1 MRRVATV
8 ARLHDALTRRCQSRT
23 SDAALFSATWRSCAT
38 GQAAE
43 APREWLTDNMAAVL
57 TGVGQLNLMPW
68 ALPATPPH
76 GHVRIAMQRVGICG
90 SDVHYWK
97 HGRIGNFQVSSPL
110 VLGHEA
116 SGEVVQLGG
125 GVLSPRVGTRV
136 ALEPGVPCWQS
147 VLAREGR
154 YNLDPDIVFAATPPH
169 HGSLC
174 SFVDHPA
181 DWCYALPP
189 SMSYEEGAFCEP
201 LSVGIHAVRR
211 GGVGPGKRVA
221 VLGAGPIGLMA
232 LMSARVFGADR
243 VVVSDLEEAKLEVAR
258 NQGVRPISVSVSL
271 ARLWCARFLL
281 VVVLTQC
288 RVQAHD
294 AILVSRD
301 DTPEVTAE
309 RLRAALGAP
318 PDVVIDCCGF
328 DGTMHAALLTCN
340 RCVQLACWLL
350 GTPALSAPLLYSG
363 GKVVLVGMGNSSTMR
378 LPMSAA
384 AIKEVDIVGCF
395 RYASACCTSRRLLF
409 ALLLMRCSIT
419 C

>member
-1 MRRVATV
+1 MQCMTLYCVFLRALSSTVISRYLATATRPHDTMRRVAAV
-8 ARLHDALTRRCQSRT
+8 APRLHGALTHRCQFRT
-23 SDAALFSATWRSCAT
+23 TDADLSPATWGSYAT

-57 TGVGQLNLMPW
+57 SGVGQLNLMPW

-97 HGRIGNFQVSSPL
+97 RGRIGEFVVSSPL

-125 GVLSPRVGTRV
+125 GVLSLRVGARV

-147 VLAREGR
+147 QLAREGR

-201 LSVGIHAVRR
+201 LSVGIPAVRR
-211 GGVGPGKRVA
+211 GGVAPGKRVA
-221 VLGAGPIGLMA
+221 VLGAGPIGLMV
-232 LMSARVFGADR
+232 LMSARVFGADH
-243 VVVSDLEEAKLEVAR
+243 VVVSDLEEEKLAIAR
-258 NQGVRPISVSVSL
+258 HQGVR
-271 ARLWCARFLL
+271 FLL
-281 VVVLTQC
+281 GALALCSVL
-288 RVQAHD
+288 
-294 AILVSRD
+294 
-301 DTPEVTAE
+301 P
-309 RLRAALGAP
+309 
-318 PDVVIDCCGF
+318 
-328 DGTMHAALLTCN
+328 
-340 RCVQLACWLL
+340 
-350 GTPALSAPLLYSG
+350 
-363 GKVVLVGMGNSSTMR
+363 
-378 LPMSAA
+378 
-384 AIKEVDIVGCF
+384 
-395 RYASACCTSRRLLF
+395 
-409 ALLLMRCSIT
+409 
-419 C
+419 